1 MDPVVTILLTMA
13 MLSLGLSSIFLIQA
27 RNYYN
32 KTQDT
37 YDKFAQK
44 QKELREELNRM
55 KGLK

>member
-1 MDPVVTILLTMA
+1 METIPMILLTMA
-13 MLSLGLSSIFLIQA
+13 ILSLGLSSIFLIQA

>member
-1 MDPVVTILLTMA
+1 METIPVILLTMA

-44 QKELREELNRM
+44 QKELREELNKM

>member
-1 MDPVVTILLTMA
+1 METIPIILLTMA
-13 MLSLGLSSIFLIQA
+13 MLSLGLSSIFLLMG

-32 KTQDT
+32 KVQDT

-44 QKELREELNRM
+44 QKELREELNKM

>member
-1 MDPVVTILLTMA
+1 METIPMILLTMA
-13 MLSLGLSSIFLIQA
+13 VLSLGLSSIFLIQA

-44 QKELREELNRM
+44 QKELREELNKM